1 MFEFI
6 LLLIFC
12 LFLIL
17 VNFIYQPLSE
27 IELIEG
33 HTAILKYKLSSGRF
47 PVRFLKDN
55 QFIAETTN
63 IKKRVIGR
71 SKTLEFTYVAPSD
84 SGKYCLEVAGKQSSL
99 TELKIHRMLYYFS
112 FWLRNTRS
120 PLCCNLFLHIIFGG
134 LFIVFRYFV
143 SIVLH
148 VSFLD
153 ITKVTMDLIFCL
165 MTNVVQWTIVII
177 FYFIWYVVERCFI
190 GKHTTHSIFCF
201 KFLS

>member
-1 MFEFI
+1 MAVICSFVGSLLHTFHFHSQFFQLKKRRYFCIFI
-6 LLLIFC
+6 PFITCHSVLIHSIIFC

-33 HTAILKYKLSSGRF
+33 HTSILKYKLSSSRF

-63 IKKRVIGR
+63 IRKRVIGR
-71 SKTLEFTYVAPSD
+71 SKTLKFTYVAPSD

-120 PLCCNLFLHIIFGG
+120 PLCCNLLLHIIFGG

-148 VSFLD
+148 FLTLQKLLW
-153 ITKVTMDLIFCL
+153 I
-165 MTNVVQWTIVII
+165 
-177 FYFIWYVVERCFI
+177 
-190 GKHTTHSIFCF
+190 
-201 KFLS
+201 